1 MRFGTP
7 LLALLMLAL
16 GVGMALALSEQL
28 HEPKIRFP
36 KGYSAQRSQQIT
48 DVLKKPEFKFLD
60 GMISYWEPD
69 WSTTLVYGGDTKA
82 LNTQLTDLGRIPG
95 LRVKVTLSRD
105 LSKETG
111 SALQAGSWW
120 VKYRHTAPDVLE
132 VRVNLASDQI
142 ELKQLEL
149 WQTAAESKES
159 K

>member
-7 LLALLMLAL
+7 ILALLMLAL
-16 GVGMALALSEQL
+16 GVGIALALSEQL

-36 KGYSAQRSQQIT
+36 KGYNANRSQQIT
-48 DVLKKPEFKFLD
+48 DVLRKPESKFLD

-82 LNTQLTDLGRIPG
+82 LNTQLADLGRIHG

-111 SALQAGSWW
+111 SALQAGAWW

-132 VRVNLASDQI
+132 VRVNLAAEQI

-149 WQTAAESKES
+149 WQTGVDGK
-159 K
+159 